1 MFTFSGE
8 SSAIGKNPAVLK
20 KNAIKINAT
29 NLILSS
35 WKTQIKILAWS
46 IWPENVARNTDFS
59 SFTFAL

>member
-1 MFTFSGE
+1 MFIFSGE

-35 WKTQIKILAWS
+35 WKTQIKILA
-46 IWPENVARNTDFS
+46 
-59 SFTFAL
+59 